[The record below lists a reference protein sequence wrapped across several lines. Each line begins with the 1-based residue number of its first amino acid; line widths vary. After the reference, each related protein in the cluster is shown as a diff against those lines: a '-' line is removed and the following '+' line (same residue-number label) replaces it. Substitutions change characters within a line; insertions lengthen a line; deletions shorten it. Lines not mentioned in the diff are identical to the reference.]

1 MNSFAT
7 EWPVSRWSRLFL
19 SSFSKLIRPISR
31 SPLNCPIAVGRPASA
46 VSTRSVRKSELLQ
59 LLIIRSISKNVRT
72 FLFRSGALMV
82 FPTSSKHPSK
92 AFRCFRRASIW
103 KAYIRKVLIRRVS
116 FRMVCI
122 RKVPNGLHS
131 KGFHLKSF
139 QRSRKSSIWTVQFER
154 FKVNHARFSGSPQ
167 HAFGWA
173 ISSWSKTPPRNPLHW
188 NLFLKKRETPHSR

>member
-19 SSFSKLIRPISR
+19 SSFSNLIRPISR

-82 FPTSSKHPSK
+82 SYGLSDLFKASFKSVSELSKGFHLKGLHSK
-92 AFRCFRRASIW
+92 GSN
-103 KAYIRKVLIRRVS
+103 
-116 FRMVCI
+116 
-122 RKVPNGLHS
+122 PNGLHS